1 MFARSSHLVRLAA
14 AAAAAA
20 AVTLAVATTGLA
32 AGSPSPNGT
41 SGLTG
46 AKATAALATLAP
58 PPAGSEA
65 RFIGVTPCRIIDTR
79 VSGGALV
86 HNKRTFTAVGPYG
99 PQGGNTA
106 GCNIPSGVAGVMIN
120 LGALSYSSGKG
131 WVKGW
136 ATGTTEP
143 LASLVN
149 YDTTG
154 PVANMVSLPVNS
166 SGHFDLRTDSK
177 AHLYVDIAG
186 YYVKPLY
193 VALQSN
199 GTVYGGISSG
209 VVSTSR
215 VGTGYYT
222 VTFDRNVRTCAAA
235 TSDIVF
241 ATTHDV
247 SADVGYSGDV
257 NTVALKV
264 TDASN
269 TLTDSYV
276 VLSLTC

>member
-1 MFARSSHLVRLAA
+1 MFTRSSHLVRLAA

-20 AVTLAVATTGLA
+20 GVTLALATSGVA
-32 AGSPSPNGT
+32 AGAPSANGSGGASP
-41 SGLTG
+41 
-46 AKATAALATLAP
+46 AKAKAALATLAP
-58 PPAGSEA
+58 PPAGSEL
-65 RFIGVTPCRIIDTR
+65 RFIGVAPCRIIDTR
-79 VSGGALV
+79 VAGGALV

-99 PQGGNTA
+99 PQGGNVA

-120 LGALSYSSGKG
+120 LGALSYSGGKG

-136 ATGTTEP
+136 ATGAAEP

-154 PVANMVSLPVNS
+154 PVANMVAVPVNA
-166 SGHFDLRTDSK
+166 SGGFDLRTDSK

-186 YYVKPLY
+186 YYVKPMY
-193 VALQSN
+193 VALQTS
-199 GTVYGGISSG
+199 GAVYGGISSG
-209 VVSTSR
+209 VVSTTR
-215 VGTGYYT
+215 VSAGYYT

-247 SADVGYSGDV
+247 SADVGYSADV
-257 NTVALKV
+257 NTVALKI

-269 TLTDSYV
+269 TFVDSYV